1 MLKARILTLVL
12 SGAVFPLASASIY
25 PTQPIQ
31 TTVWSVEQPMLV
43 TWVDDWQYP
52 TLDVMGPCQ
61 ISLYRDTD
69 TYLIKLAS
77 GVDPQSKSQQVTVPA
92 DVLKD
97 GSTYTLRFV
106 TDTPL
111 DTVVYSADFMID
123 SANTTHASTTSTV
136 GTGAGSSGNST
147 SPARTSSTGPAPISS
162 NRSSEPS
169 TVVVPPSRPGNV
181 GGQQP
186 QGARQAKS
194 NSAGRRFDV
203 EKIKFRLVFV
213 IWPVLMGIT
222 MAL

>member
-1 MLKARILTLVL
+1 MLKTRIVTLVL
-12 SGAVFPLASASIY
+12 GGAFIPLASASIY
-25 PTQPIQ
+25 PTQPVQ
-31 TTVWSVEQPMLV
+31 GTVWTVEQPVLV

-77 GVDPQSKSQQVTVPA
+77 GVDPQSKSQQVTVPS
-92 DVLKD
+92 DVLKNGNSQ
-97 GSTYTLRFV
+97 GSGSTLRFV
-106 TDTPL
+106 PDTPL
-111 DTVVYSADFMID
+111 DIVVYSADFMINA
-123 SANTTHASTTSTV
+123 ANTTHASATSTV
-136 GTGAGSSGNST
+136 GGNST
-147 SPARTSSTGPAPISS
+147 STARTSSTGPAPISS

-169 TVVVPPSRPGNV
+169 TVVVPPSRPGDV
-181 GGQQP
+181 GGQQQS
-186 QGARQAKS
+186 QGSRQAKS
-194 NSAGRRFDV
+194 NSAGRRIDI

>member
-1 MLKARILTLVL
+1 MLKTRIVTLVL
-12 SGAVFPLASASIY
+12 GGAFIPLASASIY

-31 TTVWSVEQPMLV
+31 ATVWTVEQPVLV

-97 GSTYTLRFV
+97 GALRFV

-111 DTVVYSADFMID
+111 DIVIYSADFTINP
-123 SANTTHASTTSTV
+123 ANTTHVSATSTV
-136 GTGAGSSGNST
+136 GVGSGSSSNST
-147 SPARTSSTGPAPISS
+147 SAARTSATGPAPISS

-169 TVVVPPSRPGNV
+169 TVVVPPSRPGDV
-181 GGQQP
+181 GGQQQS
-186 QGARQAKS
+186 QGSRQPKS
-194 NSAGRRFDV
+194 NSAGRRIDI